1 MKSLDVIAELLF
13 PRKCVLC
20 RRLLEKDETDLCRN
34 CRVEA
39 PECSG
44 FSSKFSF
51 LDSWTAVWY
60 YEDPVR
66 ESILRYKFGG
76 ARHYAD
82 CYGKLLAMKLQ
93 ERHPDGF
100 DCLTWV
106 PISRLRKFRRGYDQ
120 VELLAR
126 AVGRE
131 LGIKP
136 VRLLKKIADTIHK
149 VNPAVEVIMNTYNWG
164 WSPLEVRKKFLE
176 QMPKDV
182 TLHVTYDIFKISH
195 HDGLSCPTMDYSI
208 SAADP
213 GYYFTSE
220 VETGHELGIER
231 IRVQRVWF

>member
-1 MKSLDVIAELLF
+1 MRILNAVGELLF

-20 RRLLEKDETDLCRN
+20 GALLEKEETDLCRR

-39 PECSG
+39 PECAVYST
-44 FSSKFSF
+44 KFSF

-66 ESILRYKFGG
+66 GSVLRYKFSS

-82 CYGKLLAMKLQ
+82 CYGRMLAMRLL
-93 ERHPDGF
+93 ERFPEGF

-131 LGIKP
+131 LGMEP
-136 VRLLKKIADTIHK
+136 VRLLQKIRNNPHQSGISGQAERRANVLGVYRLKASADVENKKILLLDD
-149 VNPAVEVIMNTYNWG
+149 VITTG
-164 WSPLEVRKKFLE
+164 ATAGECARVLL
-176 QMPKDV
+176 
-182 TLHVTYDIFKISH
+182 T
-195 HDGLSCPTMDYSI
+195 GG
-208 SAADP
+208 A
-213 GYYFTSE
+213 SE
-220 VETGHELGIER
+220 VHFGAVAAARHHGKTK
-231 IRVQRVWF
+231 

>member
-1 MKSLDVIAELLF
+1 MRILNAVGELLF

-20 RRLLEKDETDLCRN
+20 GKLLEREETDLCRH

-39 PECSG
+39 PECAVYST
-44 FSSKFSF
+44 KFSF

-66 ESILRYKFGG
+66 GSVLRYKFSS

-82 CYGKLLAMKLQ
+82 CYGRMLAMRLL
-93 ERHPDGF
+93 ERFPEGF

-131 LGIKP
+131 LGMEP
-136 VRLLKKIADTIHK
+136 VRLLQKIRNNPPQSGISGQAERRANVLGVYRLKASAD
-149 VNPAVEVIMNTYNWG
+149 VENKRILLLDDVITTG
-164 WSPLEVRKKFLE
+164 ATAGECARVLL
-176 QMPKDV
+176 
-182 TLHVTYDIFKISH
+182 T
-195 HDGLSCPTMDYSI
+195 GG
-208 SAADP
+208 A
-213 GYYFTSE
+213 SE
-220 VETGHELGIER
+220 VHFGAVAAARHHGKTK
-231 IRVQRVWF
+231 